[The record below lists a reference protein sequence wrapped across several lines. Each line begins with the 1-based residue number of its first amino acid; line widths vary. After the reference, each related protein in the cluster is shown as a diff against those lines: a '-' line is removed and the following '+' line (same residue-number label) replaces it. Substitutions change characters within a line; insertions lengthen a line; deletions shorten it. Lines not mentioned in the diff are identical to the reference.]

1 MKPNVLIGLSGCGG
15 IFTDEVLTSMSE
27 GCPVSSPNLKGIYF
41 TIDHCV
47 KTYFFIFRTNLQ
59 LFSHFPIQ
67 LLEQSVLQNKHKGV
81 QEAEQFLLQAHHFL
95 MLILME
101 WILPHLNAIIG
112 MIFSEYYQFFR
123 TLCADTVYQF

>member
-27 GCPVSSPNLKGIYF
+27 GCPVSFLNLKFGIF
-41 TIDHCV
+41 ITSGHCV
-47 KTYFFIFRTNLQ
+47 MITYFFLFRTNLQ

-81 QEAEQFLLQAHHFL
+81 QEAEQFLPQVHHFL

-112 MIFSEYYQFFR
+112 MIHKKKSNFQN
-123 TLCADTVYQF
+123 TVC